1 MHVVRH
7 KVLVEGRSQRA
18 VARELG
24 LARVTVRKY
33 LEEAVPVRKET
44 APRARPVWDVV
55 GPRVEALLAESAQWT
70 GGKQQLT
77 ATRLHEL
84 LVAEGHRVGVTLVKE
99 AVAEWKRQRREVF
112 VPLTYRPGDLA
123 EVDFF
128 EVLVDL
134 DGTRRKAWLFLM
146 RLMYSGRDFA
156 WIYERQDQI
165 SFLDGHVRAFAHFE
179 GVPGRIAYD
188 NLRAAVVRILVGG
201 ERALTARFAALA
213 SHYLVEPCFCR
224 PGEGHDK
231 GGVEARG
238 KALRRQALVPI
249 PQRAR
254 PWTAINE
261 ALLARMDARLEMGR
275 DVAGHTIGARFAE
288 ETPHFRSL
296 PPPFVAE
303 ATTISTVSPRAL
315 VRLRR
320 RRVLGAVSV
329 GGAGSDRA
337 HRRDDCHHRRPRRHA
352 HRASAQAL
360 RPAVDRLSPLPAG
373 AGAQAASRPP
383 SAARVAARSR
393 GAVSGGLGSFPR
405 GPCRRARPRG
415 SLPRCSGSSTRTAS
429 RSSCPR
435 WKPRSRTGTPLLLA
449 LTPGPAAPVAARVR
463 SAPGGAARSRRAEW
477 LRRRLRRLAGGG
489 RMSAAAVTRDLVV
502 AHTRALKLP
511 GVARPLRA
519 WRGKRATRTG
529 RTKTICMKSSARSW
543 PRAMSP

>member
-1 MHVVRH
+1 MDQVHVVRH

-18 VARELG
+18 VSRELG

-33 LEEAVPVRKET
+33 LEEAVPIRAET

-55 GPRVEALLAESAQWT
+55 GPRVDAVLAESAQWT

-165 SFLDGHVRAFAHFE
+165 SFLDGHVRAFAHFD

-201 ERALTARFAALA
+201 ERTLTARFAALA
-213 SHYLVEPCFCR
+213 SHYLLEPCFCR

-238 KALRRQALVPI
+238 KAVRRQVLVPI
-249 PQRAR
+249 PSA
-254 PWTAINE
+254 PALETINQM
-261 ALLARMDARLEMGR
+261 LLARMDARLEAGR

-288 ETPHFRSL
+288 ETPHFRAL
-296 PPPFVAE
+296 PLPFVAE
-303 ATTISTVSPRAL
+303 STTIGTVSPRAL
-315 VRLRR
+315 VRLE
-320 RRVLGAVSV
+320 GAVYSV
-329 GGAGSDRA
+329 PCRWAGLDLIARIGATTVTIVG
-337 HRRDDCHHRRPRRHA
+337 RDGHA
-352 HRASAQAL
+352 HRASPQAL
-360 RPAVDRLSPLPAG
+360 RPAFDRLPALPAG
-373 AGAQAASRPP
+373 AGAQAASGPP

-393 GAVSGGLGSFPR
+393 
-405 GPCRRARPRG
+405 RPISSRLG
-415 SLPRCSGSSTRTAS
+415 SLPHGPCPARGRAALCQGARATSTRTAS
-429 RSSCPR
+429 RSSCRR
-435 WKPRSRTGTPLLLA
+435 W
-449 LTPGPAAPVAARVR
+449 
-463 SAPGGAARSRRAEW
+463 
-477 LRRRLRRLAGGG
+477 RLR
-489 RMSAAAVTRDLVV
+489 SAAAR
-502 AHTRALKLP
+502 RCCS
-511 GVARPLRA
+511 R
-519 WRGKRATRTG
+519 
-529 RTKTICMKSSARSW
+529 
-543 PRAMSP
+543 